1 MQPDLETFR
10 KAVEQYRGNLSKV
23 ATAFQVTR
31 GTIANWLNAG
41 GDEWKQVVRD
51 ARMRLF
57 DDCLISA
64 EILARGIPEK
74 DEEGNIIG
82 WIEKPDGQM
91 VRYVLSSLGKN
102 EGFGDTPETA
112 TDKPIESQQREIR
125 VQVVYNSA
133 ADLELQARGANNETE
148 NKEQ

>member
-1 MQPDLETFR
+1 MQPELETFR
-10 KAVEQYRGNLSKV
+10 EAVEKYRGNLSKV

-64 EILARGIPEK
+64 EVLARGIPER
-74 DEEGNIIG
+74 DEQGNIIG
-82 WIEKPDGQM
+82 WVEKPDGQM
-91 VRYVLSSLGKN
+91 VRYVLSTLGRS

-112 TDKPIESQQREIR
+112 NDKPLEASQKNIR
-125 VQVVYNSA
+125 VQVVYNNA
-133 ADLELQARGANNETE
+133 KDLELQVHERNEE
-148 NKEQ
+148 NGQ

>member
-82 WIEKPDGQM
+82 WVEKPDGQM

-133 ADLELQARGANNETE
+133 ADLELQERGANNETE
-148 NKEQ
+148 NKAQ

>member
-41 GDEWKQVVRD
+41 GDEWRQVVRD

-57 DDCLISA
+57 DDSLIAA
-64 EILARGIPEK
+64 EVLARGIPER
-74 DEEGNIIG
+74 DEDGQIIG
-82 WIEKPDGQM
+82 WVEKPDGQM
-91 VRYVLSSLGKN
+91 VRYLLSTLGKN

-133 ADLELQARGANNETE
+133 ADLELQERGEGNQE

>member
-31 GTIANWLNAG
+31 GTIANWLRAG
-41 GDEWKQVVRD
+41 GDDWKQVVLD

-74 DEEGNIIG
+74 DEQGNIIG

-91 VRYVLSSLGKN
+91 VRYVLSTLGRS

-112 TDKPIESQQREIR
+112 QDKPLDASQREIR

-133 ADLELQARGANNETE
+133 ADLELQERGANNETE

>member
-82 WIEKPDGQM
+82 WVEKPDGQM

-133 ADLELQARGANNETE
+133 ADLELQERGANNETE

>member
-74 DEEGNIIG
+74 DEDGNIIG

-133 ADLELQARGANNETE
+133 ADLELQERGANNETE